1 MAKQNID
8 IGVEGND
15 GTGDSIRESFRKV
28 NENFSELYAVFGIGG
43 QISYTDLSDTP
54 NTYEGNENK
63 VPAVKGD
70 GSGINF
76 LELASDFELDGTSDT
91 IGFDFSV
98 DGKLIVKQLISKVSN
113 DPEPS
118 LFGPLNANGQPI
130 ANVSVDQEALQ
141 RFNDTYDTNF
151 DLGALVIDKNFAD
164 RNYQQKDVAGDGL
177 RIGDEPTTVS
187 QYTLTATGIELY
199 SLIIEDHGLSQAFN
213 GAPFVFRTTGTEPF
227 GVDNGSTYYVRVLD
241 TRLIGL
247 YETEEDA
254 VTGVAQIL
262 LSGGSGTFTITDGA
276 YDEDLEG
283 NWLDNQALPRKSIVR
298 RQGDQM
304 EGILHLSD
312 HPGELSGFGLP
323 NGPDDLQAA
332 TKLYVDNAAATSEV
346 NLYVSQTGSDSQEN
360 TPRGRE
366 GRNPAYAYRTVNA
379 ASRKAEEII
388 LSAPYEPGPYMQTM
402 TYNNGEG
409 VADIVT
415 AGITSPINGRTNAR
429 TLILENKEFIQKE
442 VTAYIDA
449 TYPDFAGTY
458 DVEIC
463 QRDIGYI
470 LEAVTLDA
478 LLGNNANYLSRW
490 SGFRYFSNPSAQ
502 KAIGSQYT
510 ETVAGIRY
518 AQTLVRE
525 YILTNTAVPTTY
537 QDRVVQYIEPAVVPD
552 TLADNAIDS
561 KFDIIVD
568 IINNGVLDAPSIVD
582 GQTTYKINVGNG
594 NFGFIDQAN
603 PENTDIIPGKVIRG
617 RNSGALARII
627 DYKYESGPRAVSVA
641 ETDEIEVQLL
651 KPIEFEP
658 GEELEYGNIVRE
670 TQVTLLVESGIYYED
685 YPIRVPT
692 NVTILGDEF
701 RRVLIRPKQR
711 VSQSRYAG
719 TFFYRDRDFD
729 GLVLG
734 RTEIGAINSTTP
746 ADSNRTQGTYVVSDQ
761 DYASTGYGEDAV
773 FTLEVSATG
782 AITNIEVTNS
792 GKNWRVGD
800 LVTIPDSQLGGGGAA
815 DVIIEITNIPNGVE
829 YVNPTSGN
837 VDGYFGYHY
846 LRDPSKLKNTGAG
859 YRNIGD
865 WETAALTLID
875 NKEFIQEQV
884 VEFINA
890 TYPSMIGNYSEA
902 KSKRDT
908 GYIVDALVKDLRAG
922 GNEFSLEMQGEF
934 YPGSLGSIN
943 IPGCIAGMKHIATI
957 VESLFD
963 NSAPNIYGVNLEY
976 PAPDLFNGAAAPTD
990 WEADNLYRVGNV
1002 VQFYDQA
1009 EAEMKFWQCNVE
1021 HRSGTV
1027 FNTVEAQLYWTEV
1040 FGPTETVANLV
1051 GTVTFGLEF
1060 PDDYNPPLRNEDMDV
1075 FLMNDATRVSNVTVQ
1090 GHGGYM
1096 VVLDPEGQVLT
1107 KSPYI
1112 QVGSSFSRSQN
1123 KQVFSGGMF
1132 IDAFT
1137 GNSAV
1142 QVIEKV
1148 DGSAFRLKI
1157 KSLPNQGL
1165 FLRKPETPSAFY
1177 IDGRRFQVNAITQY
1191 DPAFGT
1197 AEIIL
1202 DQNSNDGAGF
1212 TGTTSSLITGID
1224 LDSVGEFEFDED
1236 KCNRDTLY
1244 ILEGLGFDVAFGT
1257 NYNSVLN
1264 GLSYIRSYANEVI
1277 NDQLTETLAAL
1288 AVTEA
1293 EVLALPE
1300 VADSPVAT
1308 SAVQNRMAEIYSIM
1322 QSNPAATVVWSDPG
1336 TDPNKRY
1343 AREILQANRDFI
1355 ATELTTWINAN
1366 QVPGNTYDPV
1376 ACERDTK
1383 YIVDALSY
1391 DIQYGG
1397 NTGSIR
1403 AAEAYFE
1410 GAVSILPEAQKPY
1423 TAAAF
1428 TQLATIVSDIVG
1440 GTYAGQDNNGGN
1452 VGTATEQAEASSLV
1466 TIIVDVVN
1474 ADSVSAAPAKVY
1486 PVTAWAP
1493 QERVDAKNDID
1504 ENSNLI
1510 AHRTVQSVNSPLPIT
1525 LQTAGNRSM
1534 LGNDFT
1540 QVNDLGYG
1548 LVCVNGALSEM
1559 VSMFTYYCWASYYA
1573 KNGSEIRSVTGSSCY
1588 GEYGLVAEGADP
1600 NEIPDA
1606 VVLREDMTQPAKTFA
1621 ADLILTTTA
1630 PVALVEGDELTQDIT
1645 GATGTVVVDTSAPG
1659 SYHVYLINVSGSFN
1673 TTNEIQVT
1681 GGPSSPSALGADSVP
1696 TDIDSTGYGNP
1707 QEQLSIHVFDMIDP
1721 PSNRSEFDIYHPARP
1736 AFARYEVANAT
1747 EVNHVVGRYEL
1758 VNTTIPATT
1767 APANGA
1773 SGTAAGAIFSIDKT
1787 IEYGYSVIIANAGTD
1802 YTIGDTVTVL
1812 GSHLGGIDVVN
1823 DAVITVDAVDPNGGI
1838 TEASIAG
1845 TISIEASTPKYTG
1858 QVYKLNFSTSDVRY
1872 STNGLLN
1879 EVLWGDLINYRR
1891 NQTHILGDIARPD
1904 VLTIRPSTAVV
1915 FDENPDY
1922 VYRSISFLT
1931 SNSIGEDL
1939 GVNEAQAGF
1948 DETYDYIR
1956 LIVDQTKAQE
1966 VANAGSGTT
1975 KGSTIGDV
1983 VIAVQ
1988 PTVDA
1993 NEISRLNNNN
2003 LTPESNR
2010 PLGWTP
2016 AKLVPAPI
2024 LSWAG
2029 KKFYVYNYRG
2039 VDATDT
2045 IVAPAEDN
2053 AYGIVDLVAV
2063 GDDINQVAINGINSS
2078 MVLGAETVTLRAGL
2092 KAGATGN
2099 VTVNISTCRAT
2110 AHDFLDVG
2118 TGGFNQSNY
2127 PNVIFGLPREAD
2139 QAKEVDERGKGRVF
2153 YVSTDQNGI
2162 FRVGRFFS
2170 VDQGTG
2176 TVTFSASLALSDVD
2190 GLGFK
2195 RGVVITE
2202 FSTDTAMTDNASDT
2216 VPTESAVRGY
2226 VNRRLGYDSTGAP
2239 VANKIGPGVLAPNGA
2254 VPMTDDLNA
2263 AGNTITNLKAPE
2275 TDSDAATKA
2284 YVDAAGADNDTIPDF
2299 RDTEIN
2305 DLDEGQLLV
2314 STGYKKLFL
2323 SAGSVVSAPFERGDT
2338 ISGTVTGATG
2348 TLVDVFSSE
2357 GYEGE
2362 LTVLVYEPTSVTNF
2376 NTNDVV
2382 TVVGGAQG
2390 AVVDGPADEW
2400 ANGVWNVASDI
2411 LVSTNREVSV
2421 QGSEVTNRYTTIN
2434 MQIAPNTIVN
2444 GDVNANAGILQS
2456 KLLLNAA
2463 TTRADAT
2470 GITQANLGVASF
2482 DDARFEITDGWVTV
2496 KAGSVPLS
2504 DIELIDEDMVLGR
2517 SLAGNGQVSAVSFNT
2532 VIDEGGGLLDSDFDA
2547 ANIIPDS
2554 SDPGE
2559 ALIKTGA
2566 GTYGIS
2572 NVTKTGEV
2580 NSIVKTDVNG
2590 SIQVNSLILGGDSS
2604 YEILALDG
2612 TTIQYKT
2619 PAQGVVFEA
2628 TGDGTTTDN
2637 GNVTLEVAGS
2647 INVAGTGVGE
2657 SALQNTSNFNG
2668 EPVLAVDW
2676 VYTSFLEAPGEKG
2689 TASTGIAIGANTGKS
2704 VAGEISIVTGDSTSG
2719 QSVSP
2724 MKFTK
2729 DGMLPDVD
2737 SAYNIGSATKKYN
2750 EIFANLFR
2758 GTATEAYYADLA
2770 ENYLGDA
2777 DYEPGTVLVFGGDAE
2792 VTACSIKGQSTVAGV
2807 VTTNPAHL
2815 MNSALE
2821 GNHVTGLA
2829 LQGRVP
2835 CKVIGKV
2842 HKGDMLVTSA
2852 VAGYAIVN
2860 NDPKVGTVIGKAVGE
2875 KLDQDRGIVEV
2886 VVGKH

>member
-63 VPAVKGD
+63 VPTVRGD

-76 LELASDFELDGTSDT
+76 LELASDFDLNGTTDT

-98 DGKLIVKQLISKVSN
+98 DGKLIIKQLVSKVSN
-113 DPEPS
+113 DPEPILS
-118 LFGPLNANGQPI
+118 GPLNASGYPI
-130 ANVSVDQEALQ
+130 ANIKVDQDALEQ
-141 RFNDTYDTNF
+141 FNNTYGTDY
-151 DLGALVIDKNFAD
+151 DLGSLVIDKNFAD
-164 RNYQQKDVAGDGL
+164 RNYQQKSVAGDGL

-187 QYTLTATGIELY
+187 QYTLTATGIALY
-199 SLIIEDHGLSQAFN
+199 NLTIPGHGLSQAFN

-227 GVDNGSTYYVRVLD
+227 GVNDGGIYYIRVVD
-241 TRLIGL
+241 ANSIGL
-247 YETEEDA
+247 YETEQDA
-254 VTGVAQIL
+254 VNDTAQIL

-283 NWLDNQALPRKSIVR
+283 NWLDNEALPRKSIVR

-304 EGILHLSD
+304 EGVLHLSD

-346 NLYVSQTGSDSQEN
+346 NLYVSQTGSDRQEN

-366 GRNPAYAYRTVNA
+366 GRNPAYAYRTINA
-379 ASRKAEEII
+379 AARKAEEII
-388 LSAPYEPGPYMQTM
+388 LSAPFEPGPYMQTM
-402 TYNNGEG
+402 TYNTGAGN
-409 VADIVT
+409 ANIVT

-442 VTAYIDA
+442 VTSYIDA
-449 TYPDFAGTY
+449 TYPDFAGSY
-458 DVEIC
+458 NVETC

-510 ETVAGIRY
+510 ETVAGIEY
-518 AQTLVRE
+518 AKNLVVN
-525 YILTNTAVPTTY
+525 YILTNTAVPITY
-537 QDRVVQYIEPAVVPD
+537 QDRVTQYIEPAVIPD
-552 TLADNAIDS
+552 SLADNAIGS
-561 KFDIIVD
+561 KFDIVLD

-582 GQTTYKINVGNG
+582 GQTTYKINVNNG

-603 PENTDIIPGKVIRG
+603 PENTDIIPGKVVRG
-617 RNSGALARII
+617 KNSGALARII

-651 KPIEFEP
+651 KPIVFEP

-685 YPIRVPT
+685 YPIRVPN

-719 TFFYRDRDFD
+719 TFFYRDSEFD

-734 RTEIGAINSTTP
+734 RTEISTINSTTP
-746 ADSNRTQGTYVVSDQ
+746 ADSNRIQGEYIVGDQ
-761 DYASTGYGEDAV
+761 DYTSTGVGKDAI
-773 FTLEVSATG
+773 FTISVNATG
-782 AITNIEVTNS
+782 AITNIEITAS
-792 GKNWRVGD
+792 GKDWRVGD
-800 LVTIPDSQLGGGGAA
+800 LITVPDSQLGEGGAT
-815 DVIIEITNIPNGVE
+815 DVIIEVTSVPNGVE
-829 YVNPTSGN
+829 YINPTTGK

-859 YRNIGD
+859 YRNIGE

-875 NKEFIQEQV
+875 NREFIQEQV
-884 VEFINA
+884 VEYVEA
-890 TYPSMIGNYSEA
+890 TYPALVGNYSRA
-902 KSKRDT
+902 TCMRDA
-908 GYIVDALVKDLRAG
+908 GLIVDALVKDLRNG
-922 GNEFSLEMQGEF
+922 GNEFALEAQGQ
-934 YPGSLGSIN
+934 YYLGAVE
-943 IPGCIAGMKHIATI
+943 AGTETETVDGIKHIATI
-957 VESLFD
+957 VADLFA
-963 NSAPNIYGVNLEY
+963 NQQPTNVYGINLDY
-976 PAPDLFNGAAAPTD
+976 PTADLFNGSAAPAD

-1002 VQFYDQA
+1002 IQFYSQA
-1009 EAEMKFWQCNVE
+1009 DAEMKFYQCNKE
-1021 HRSGTV
+1021 HTSGSG
-1027 FNTVEAQLYWTEV
+1027 FGPAEAAAYWTEV
-1040 FGPTETVANLV
+1040 FGPVETVENLL

-1060 PDDYNPPLRNEDMDV
+1060 PDDYNPPLRNDDMDV

-1090 GHGGYM
+1090 GHGGFM

-1157 KSLPNQGL
+1157 KSLPDQGL
-1165 FLRKPETPSAFY
+1165 FIRKPETPSAFY

-1191 DPAFGT
+1191 DPDFGT

-1212 TGTTSSLITGID
+1212 AGTTSSLITGVN
-1224 LDSVGEFEFDED
+1224 LDTIGTFEFDED
-1236 KCNRDTLY
+1236 KCERDTLY
-1244 ILEGLGFDVAFGT
+1244 ILEGLGYDVAFGT

-1264 GLSYIRSYANEVI
+1264 GLSYRRSYANEVI
-1277 NDQLTETLAAL
+1277 DNQITETLAAL
-1288 AVTEA
+1288 AVAES
-1293 EVLALPE
+1293 EVLALTE
-1300 VADSPVAT
+1300 VADSAAST
-1308 SAVQNRMAEIYSIM
+1308 TAVGTNMAEIYSII
-1322 QSNPAATVVWSDPG
+1322 NGNAPAAITWSDPG
-1336 TDPNKRY
+1336 TDANKRY
-1343 AREILQANRDFI
+1343 TRELLQLNRDFI
-1355 ATELTTWINAN
+1355 ATELTAWIAAN
-1366 QVPGNTYDPV
+1366 QPGNTYDPV
-1376 ACERDTK
+1376 ACERDTQ
-1383 YIVDALSY
+1383 YIVDAISY

-1397 NTGSIR
+1397 NTASIR
-1403 AAEAYFE
+1403 AAQAYYE
-1410 GAVSILPEAQKPY
+1410 GAVSILPADQRPY
-1423 TAAAF
+1423 TVAAF
-1428 TQLATIVSDIVG
+1428 EQLRLIVDDII
-1440 GTYAGQDNNGGN
+1440 TEAYAGQTANGGN
-1452 VGTATEQAEASSLV
+1452 IASATEQADAGNLIG
-1466 TIIVDVVN
+1466 IIINVIDAN
-1474 ADSVSAAPAKVY
+1474 NVSAVPTKVY

-1504 ENSNLI
+1504 SNSTLI
-1510 AHRTVQSVNSPLPIT
+1510 AHRTVQSVNAPLPIT

-1559 VSMFTYYCWASYYA
+1559 VSMFTYYCWTSYYA

-1588 GEYGLVAEGADP
+1588 GEYGLVAEGSDP
-1600 NEIPDA
+1600 NEIPDSI
-1606 VVLREDMTQPAKTFA
+1606 VLLEDMNQAAKTFA
-1621 ADLILTTTA
+1621 ADVVITTTA
-1630 PVALVEGDELTQDIT
+1630 PVTLVAGDVLTQDNT
-1645 GATGTVVVDTSAPG
+1645 GATGTVVVDTSTGG
-1659 SYHVYLINVSGSFN
+1659 SYHVYLIDTNGSFN
-1673 TTNEIQVT
+1673 TTDEIQVT
-1681 GGPSSPSALGADSVP
+1681 AGPSSPAVLGPDSVP
-1696 TDIDSTGYGNP
+1696 EDIDATGYGNN
-1707 QEQLSIHVFDMIDP
+1707 QEQLSVHVYDMKDA
-1721 PSNRSEFDIYHPARP
+1721 PSNRSEFDVYHPERP
-1736 AFARYEVANAT
+1736 AFARYEVANA
-1747 EVNHVVGRYEL
+1747 ELVQHVVGQYQFI
-1758 VNTTIPATT
+1758 NTTIPATT
-1767 APANGA
+1767 TATDP
-1773 SGTAAGAIFSIDKT
+1773 TAAGAIFNLNKT
-1787 IEYGYSVIIANAGTD
+1787 ITDGYTPVILNGGTN
-1802 YTIGDTVTVL
+1802 YTVGDTLVVL
-1812 GSHLGGIDVVN
+1812 GSHLGGVDSTN
-1823 DAVITVDAVDPNGGI
+1823 DATITVDAVNATTGAI
-1838 TEASIAG
+1838 EAASATG
-1845 TISIEASTPKYTG
+1845 TIRIEETTPKYTG

-1879 EVLWGDLINYRR
+1879 EIGWGVFINYRR

-1915 FDENPDY
+1915 FDENPGY

-1931 SNSIGEDL
+1931 SNSIGEEL
-1939 GVNEAQAGF
+1939 GVDEAQAGF

-1956 LIVDQTKAQE
+1956 LIVESVKAQE
-1966 VANAGSGTT
+1966 TANAGAGTT
-1975 KGSTIGDV
+1975 KGGTAGDV

-1993 NEISRLNNNN
+1993 NEVYRLNNNN
-2003 LTPESNR
+2003 LTPEANR
-2010 PLGWTP
+2010 PIGWQPST
-2016 AKLVPAPI
+2016 LVSAPLI
-2024 LSWAG
+2024 TWGG

-2039 VDATDT
+2039 ADSNDN

-2053 AYGIVDLVAV
+2053 AYGIVDILEA
-2063 GDDINQVAINGINSS
+2063 GDDINQANSTGLS
-2078 MVLGAETVTLRAGL
+2078 TPVVLGGELVTLRAGL
-2092 KAGATGN
+2092 KAGANGN
-2099 VTVNISTCRAT
+2099 VTINISTCRAT

-2190 GLGFK
+2190 GIGFK
-2195 RGVVITE
+2195 RGVVVTE

-2275 TDSDAATKA
+2275 TNSDAATKA
-2284 YVDAAGADNDTIPDF
+2284 YVDSSGADNDTIPDF

-2305 DLDEGQLLV
+2305 DIDEGQLLV

-2323 SAGSVVSAPFERGDT
+2323 SSGSVVSAPFERGDIITGT
-2338 ISGTVTGATG
+2338 ITGATG
-2348 TLVDVFSSE
+2348 TLVDVFSTTGFE
-2357 GYEGE
+2357 GD
-2362 LTVLVYEPTSVTNF
+2362 LTVLVYTPTSVTQF
-2376 NTNDVV
+2376 NTFDVV
-2382 TVVGGAQG
+2382 TVTGGAQG
-2390 AVVDGPADEW
+2390 SVVDGPVDEW

-2411 LVSTNREVSV
+2411 VVSTNREVSV
-2421 QGSEVTNRYTTIN
+2421 QGSEVIDRHTTIN
-2434 MQIAPNTIVN
+2434 MQIAPNTINN
-2444 GDVNANAGILQS
+2444 GDISATAGIVQS
-2456 KLLLNAA
+2456 KLSLNAA
-2463 TTRADAT
+2463 TTRANAT
-2470 GITQANLGVASF
+2470 GITQADLGVASF
-2482 DDARFEITDGWVTV
+2482 DDARFEVTDGWVTV

-2504 DIELIDEDMVLGR
+2504 DIEQIDEDFVLGR
-2517 SLAGNGQVSAVSFNT
+2517 SLAGTGAVSPVSFST
-2532 VIDEGGGLLDSDFDA
+2532 VIDEGGGLLDSDFAA
-2547 ANIIPDS
+2547 ANIIPAGN
-2554 SDPGE
+2554 DPGE

-2572 NVTKTGEV
+2572 NVTTTGEV
-2580 NSIVKTDVNG
+2580 NSIIKSDANG

-2612 TTIQYKT
+2612 TTVEYKT
-2619 PAQGVVFEA
+2619 PAQGLVFSA
-2628 TGDGTTTDN
+2628 TGDGSTTDN
-2637 GNVTLEVAGS
+2637 GNVTLNVAGS

-2676 VYTSFLEAPGEKG
+2676 IYSSFIEAPGEKG

-2704 VAGEISIVTGDSTSG
+2704 VAGEVAIITGDSTSG

-2737 SAYNIGSATKKYN
+2737 SAYNIGSATRKYD

-2777 DYEPGTVLVFGGDAE
+2777 DYEPGTVVVFGGDQE
-2792 VTACSIKGQSTVAGV
+2792 VTVCTSKGQSSVAGV

-2815 MNSALE
+2815 MNSGLE
-2821 GNHVTGLA
+2821 GDHIVGIA

-2842 HKGDMLVTSA
+2842 KKGDMLVTSG
-2852 VAGYAIVN
+2852 VPGYAIVN
-2860 NDPKVGTVIGKAVGE
+2860 NNPTVGTVIGKAVGN
-2875 KLDQDRGIVEV
+2875 KDDQDRGVVEV